1 VATPLSSG
9 ESNLSKQTSDDG
21 PSAADDGPSEADGR
35 SETQGRSGGDG
46 PSGASGLDGA
56 APTRPRTAAKAPKT
70 GSDPEAS
77 TGPQNRSRAGS
88 ADGGAPP
95 PLAERLNF
103 GSEQLIDLPT
113 LLDDLVREGF
123 ISQRQAEDILI
134 APRTKKELSQHP
146 MEIVADRGLENRQ
159 TPGRELDLETMTL
172 WLAEKSRQPY
182 IRIDP
187 LKVNVNAVTE
197 VMSYAFAQR
206 HNILAIEV
214 SDDEVVIASAQPF
227 MYQWESMLTQ
237 TLRGRRIKRMVT
249 SPRDITKYMLEFYT
263 MARSVSRAEE
273 AGFEVSG
280 VANLEQMLEL
290 GELKNPD
297 ANDSH
302 VVNIVD
308 WLLNYAF
315 DQRAS
320 DIHIEPRREKGLIRF
335 RIDGVLHHVYE
346 LPGAVN
352 AAVTSRLKILG
363 RMDVA
368 EKRRPQD
375 GRVKTKQPDGDE
387 VELRLST
394 LPTAFG
400 EKMVMRIFDPDV
412 LLRSFNELGLSGD
425 DYDRWQHMIRQPN
438 GIVLVT
444 GPTGSGKTTTL
455 YSTLKQLATDQV
467 NVCTIEDP
475 IEMVEPSFNQMQVQ
489 SNIGVTFD
497 AGVRALLRQ
506 DPDIIMIGEIR
517 DLSTAEMAIQ
527 AALTGHLVISTL
539 HTNDAPTAVTRL
551 LDLGVP
557 PYMIKATV
565 LGIMAQRLVRTLC
578 PHCKVAEEVDEEAWE
593 LLIRP
598 FRARPPAKVYGPQG
612 CLECRDTGY
621 LGRMGIYELLPMSE
635 PVGELITR
643 DSEAI
648 QIRRQA
654 FKEGMRT
661 LRLSGAQKVGAGL
674 TTISEVLR
682 VSPASES

>member
-1 VATPLSSG
+1 
-9 ESNLSKQTSDDG
+9 
-21 PSAADDGPSEADGR
+21 
-35 SETQGRSGGDG
+35 
-46 PSGASGLDGA
+46 
-56 APTRPRTAAKAPKT
+56 
-70 GSDPEAS
+70 
-77 TGPQNRSRAGS
+77 
-88 ADGGAPP
+88 
-95 PLAERLNF
+95 
-103 GSEQLIDLPT
+103 
-113 LLDDLVREGF
+113 
-123 ISQRQAEDILI
+123 
-134 APRTKKELSQHP
+134 
-146 MEIVADRGLENRQ
+146 MEIVADRGLENRL
-159 TPGRELDLETMTL
+159 TPGRELDLETLTS
-172 WLAEKSRQPY
+172 WLAEWARQPY
-182 IRIDP
+182 VRIDP

-214 SDDEVVIASAQPF
+214 TDDEVVVASAQPF
-227 MYQWESMLTQ
+227 MFQWENMLTQ
-237 TLRGRRIKRMVT
+237 TLRGRRIRRMVS

-280 VANLEQMLEL
+280 VANFEQMLEL

-297 ANDSH
+297 ANDAH

-320 DIHIEPRREKGLIRF
+320 DIHIEPRRDKGLIRF

-375 GRVKTKQPDGDE
+375 GRVKTKQPDGEE

-412 LLRSFNELGLSGD
+412 LLRSFQELGLTGD
-425 DYDRWQHMIRQPN
+425 DYKRWQSMIRQPN

-455 YSTLKQLATDQV
+455 YSTLKQLATDEV

-475 IEMVEPSFNQMQVQ
+475 IEMVEPAFNQMQVQ
-489 SNIGVTFD
+489 AGIGVTFD

-557 PYMIKATV
+557 AYMIKATV
-565 LGIMAQRLVRTLC
+565 LGVMAQRLVRTLC
-578 PHCKVAEEVDEEAWE
+578 PHCKVPDQVDPEAWQ
-593 LLIRP
+593 LLTRP
-598 FRARPPAKVYGPQG
+598 FKAKPPAQVFAPQG

-621 LGRMGIYELLPMSE
+621 MGRMGIYELLPMGEAVNEVIRGDCEVSE
-635 PVGELITR
+635 LRKV
-643 DSEAI
+643 
-648 QIRRQA
+648 A

-674 TTISEVLR
+674 TTVAEVLR
-682 VSPASES
+682 VSPASET